1 MAWTEMRWQSSAK
14 RHPSHRGAL
23 LQETPL
29 KRKKERGNFRKKGG
43 LAQTLTQ
50 KTSGHTLYKNK

>member
-23 LQETPL
+23 LQETPS
-29 KRKKERGNFRKKGG
+29 RKKERGNLRKKGG
-43 LAQTLTQ
+43 LAQTLPQ
-50 KTSGHTLYKNK
+50 KTSLYLLYKNK